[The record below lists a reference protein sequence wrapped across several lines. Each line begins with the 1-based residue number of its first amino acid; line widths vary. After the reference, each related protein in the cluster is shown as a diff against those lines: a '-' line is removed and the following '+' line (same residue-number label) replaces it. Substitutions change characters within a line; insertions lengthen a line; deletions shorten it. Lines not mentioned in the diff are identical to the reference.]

1 VTNFHNLPDIEPV
14 APVEEVD
21 AAVAD
26 VLIPYVQKSGIRG
39 LGAVSDLSDQEPLY
53 AAAAGTLVTA
63 ALLRDGRAWRSGTR
77 FLAAHL
83 LATGLRGI
91 AKQLVDRTRP
101 EAAARR
107 GEYVLR
113 SGRRRDTDF
122 NSFPSG
128 HTAGAVAVAVA
139 VGRDYPG
146 GRLPAL
152 ALAAAAGIAQVVR
165 SKHYVSDVVAG
176 ATIGIVAELA
186 IDRLI
191 RKAAR
196 I

>member
-1 VTNFHNLPDIEPV
+1 
-14 APVEEVD
+14 
-21 AAVAD
+21 
-26 VLIPYVQKSGIRG
+26 
-39 LGAVSDLSDQEPLY
+39 
-53 AAAAGTLVTA
+53 
-63 ALLRDGRAWRSGTR
+63 
-77 FLAAHL
+77 
-83 LATGLRGI
+83 
-91 AKQLVDRTRP
+91 
-101 EAAARR
+101 
-107 GEYVLR
+107 VLR